1 MISHRLQ
8 RILLLIIF
16 NTCLIFLPLSIHA
29 EPGDSQVLIPG
40 GEYSLGSYYCEE
52 EQSNADWCSD
62 EVPRKVD
69 LGPFWIDKYEVSNAD
84 YQECFIAGVC
94 EPAVLHEDRP
104 QDFNKPRQPVVFVSW
119 EDARTYCT
127 WRGGELPTE
136 SQWEAAAQG
145 RKLGGAY
152 FSQPYGTG
160 APEDT
165 GKFTA
170 NSNGLYDMM
179 GNAYEWTLDGYGPA
193 KGTGKNGP
201 SAEKNKVVRGGSWNS
216 PGHFLRTSDRVEKD
230 PELRY
235 NDVGFRCIKIEK

>member
-1 MISHRLQ
+1 MISYRFKHVL
-8 RILLLIIF
+8 F
-16 NTCLIFLPLSIHA
+16 GTVFFACLNVLPLSIHA

-104 QDFNKPRQPVVFVSW
+104 QDFNKPHQPVVFVSW
-119 EDARTYCT
+119 EDAQTYCS
-127 WRGGELPTE
+127 WRGGKLPTE
-136 SQWEAAAQG
+136 WQWEAAAQG
-145 RKLGGAY
+145 ERLGGAY
-152 FSQPYGTG
+152 FRQPYDKGF
-160 APEDT
+160 PEDT

-170 NSNGLYDMM
+170 NSKGLYDMM
-179 GNAYEWTLDGYGPA
+179 GNAYEWTLDWYESTG
-193 KGTGKNGP
+193 GTG
-201 SAEKNKVVRGGSWNS
+201 KNKVVRGGSWNS
-216 PGHFLRTSDRVEKD
+216 AGHFLRISDRVKKD

-235 NDVGFRCIKIEK
+235 SDVGFRCIKIKK

>member
-1 MISHRLQ
+1 MISYRFKHVL
-8 RILLLIIF
+8 F
-16 NTCLIFLPLSIHA
+16 GTVFFACLNVLPLSIHA

-119 EDARTYCT
+119 EDARTYCN
-127 WRGGELPTE
+127 WRGGGLPTE

-145 RKLGGAY
+145 QKLGGAY
-152 FSQPYGTG
+152 FGQPYGTG

-165 GKFTA
+165 GKFAA

-179 GNAYEWTLDGYGPA
+179 GNAYEWTSDGYDPT
-193 KGTGKNGP
+193 KGTG
-201 SAEKNKVVRGGSWNS
+201 KNKVVRGGSWNS
-216 PGHFLRTSDRVEKD
+216 TGHFLRTSDRVEKD

-235 NDVGFRCIKIEK
+235 SDVGFRCIKIEK

>member
-1 MISHRLQ
+1 MISYRFKHVL
-8 RILLLIIF
+8 F
-16 NTCLIFLPLSIHA
+16 GTVFFACLNVLPLSIHA

-145 RKLGGAY
+145 QKLGGAY
-152 FSQPYGTG
+152 FGQPYGTG

-179 GNAYEWTLDGYGPA
+179 GNAYEWTSDGYDPTE
-193 KGTGKNGP
+193 GTG
-201 SAEKNKVVRGGSWNS
+201 KNKVVRGGSWNS

-235 NDVGFRCIKIEK
+235 SDVGFRCIKIKN